1 MALFHD
7 RFADFSAALQ
17 VRRQRALGAGRATP
31 AAPRRALIPALDRRA
46 APQEELRGEEAFAAL
61 AADLRERMESGVELP
76 TAEEL
81 RAAVQRS
88 TRALAEGRLLEYL
101 QANQNQLGMYLV
113 PSAPVMR
120 QMDDADLVHGMR
132 MVPQQ

>member
-1 MALFHD
+1 MGGP
-7 RFADFSAALQ
+7 R
-17 VRRQRALGAGRATP
+17 G
-31 AAPRRALIPALDRRA
+31 AAPRAHSPLDRLA